1 MYVIWLRKKENVN
14 SGKALTELFRYA
26 LLSPLVY
33 MIIYRIFG
41 LVCGIVMGEQAVY
54 YDIDVYSNVSDML
67 TDDWAN
73 ISLLIISVPNVIYNI
88 CTVVLSVIK
97 KRRDTV

>member
-1 MYVIWLRKKENVN
+1 
-14 SGKALTELFRYA
+14 
-26 LLSPLVY
+26 
-33 MIIYRIFG
+33 
-41 LVCGIVMGEQAVY
+41 MGEQAVY